1 MLELIKKFLIYLETE
16 KNLSNNTIGSYKNDL
31 NQFHNFLVSVFE
43 NKNYSIKNIDR
54 QIIRDY
60 LGNLLLN
67 NLKKKSISRKIACLR
82 SFFRFLI
89 KKNHIQKNPILNI
102 ISPKTEKSLPVVYD
116 QDSMNRL
123 MELPDTG
130 NLIGKRDLAI
140 LELFYGTGIRE
151 SELIHLNLS
160 DIDISNGHIKVFGKG
175 SKERIV
181 PLGAKAKEAL
191 SKYFRNRKDFISLNS
206 DESDKKAVFLTQ
218 KGKRFY
224 RSGIYNLVKSYLKN
238 STESEKYSPHVLRH
252 SFATHLL
259 DKGADINAVKEMLGH
274 SSLSTTQIYTHV
286 SVEHLKKVYS
296 QAHPKAEINTSKV
309 NHKPNK

>member
-1 MLELIKKFLIYLETE
+1 MLELIKKFLTYLETE
-16 KNLSNNTIGSYKNDL
+16 KNLSNNTIEAYENDL
-31 NQFHNFLVSVFE
+31 FQFHNFLVSVFE
-43 NKNYSIKNIDR
+43 KKDYSLENVDR

-60 LGNLLLN
+60 MGNLLLN
-67 NLKKKSISRKIACLR
+67 GLKKKSISRKIAAIR
-82 SFFRFLI
+82 SFFKYLM
-89 KKNHIQKNPILNI
+89 KKNCLSKNPTLNI
-102 ISPKTEKSLPVVYD
+102 VPPKTEKALPVVYD
-116 QDSMNRL
+116 EKSMTK
-123 MELPDTG
+123 MMDIPDTSDLSG
-130 NLIGKRDLAI
+130 IRDLAI

-151 SELIHLNLS
+151 SELINLNLS
-160 DIDISNGHIKVFGKG
+160 DIDLSGGHIKVMGKG

-181 PLGAKAKEAL
+181 PLGSKAKDAL
-191 SKYFRNRKDFISLNS
+191 RKYYIVREKLISANSEPNDRKS
-206 DESDKKAVFLTQ
+206 VFLTN

-224 RSGIYNLVKSYLKN
+224 RSGIYNLVRSYIKE

-296 QAHPKAEINTSKV
+296 QAHPKAEIDLNKE
-309 NHKPNK
+309 NNKPLK